1 MKYSSFLLLSLT
13 VTSKSRLSWQQTTWR
28 QSSQLICRG
37 SSHPNLGKEHCC
49 FKLQMPKKEKPNK
62 KNLPHALILLGCL
75 RPVVKN
81 NSLLNTAALL
91 QQQYRAL
98 DPQNVLFL
106 LLPQDNHNTRAGQLP
121 LWGFIQADLCSQD
134 MTQPWQVRGWP
145 IQLLHL
151 QPKEKAHRLSRKT
164 TQNTSS
170 HTTAVNSFLLTLLLL
185 VFPLPLWVV
194 KNIYHHVELRITF
207 SFMKG

>member
-49 FKLQMPKKEKPNK
+49 FKLRMPKTEKPNK
-62 KNLPHALILLGCL
+62 KTLPHALILLGCL

-81 NSLLNTAALL
+81 NSPLNTAALL

-98 DPQNVLFL
+98 HTQNVLFL
-106 LLPQDNHNTRAGQLP
+106 LLPQDNRNARAGQPP

-134 MTQPWQVRGWP
+134 VTQPWQIRGWP
-145 IQLLHL
+145 VQLLHL
-151 QPKEKAHRLSRKT
+151 EPKESAHRLSRKT

-170 HTTAVNSFLLTLLLL
+170 HTVAVNSFLLTLLLL
-185 VFPLPLWVV
+185 VFPLPLRVV
-194 KNIYHHVELRITF
+194 KNI
-207 SFMKG
+207 